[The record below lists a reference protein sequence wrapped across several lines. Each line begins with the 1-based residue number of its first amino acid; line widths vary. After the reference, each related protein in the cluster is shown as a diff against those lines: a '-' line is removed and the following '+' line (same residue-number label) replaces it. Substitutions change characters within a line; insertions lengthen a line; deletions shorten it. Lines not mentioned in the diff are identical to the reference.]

1 MEDIFHKD
9 SGSYRA
15 VIEILLRRVEIRI
28 VTGILL
34 AAVSG
39 SFASIALGQGLTD
52 RKAADIM
59 RTSEPPVLDGVL
71 DDPAW
76 ANATVI
82 RDLHQYDP
90 VEHGVPSE
98 ESTFYLMYDDENLYV
113 GARLRDSEPDQ
124 IAARQLIQG
133 QSVSAD
139 DHLELILDPFNNV
152 RAGYKF
158 QLNPNGVRRD
168 GLLARACG
176 YALCQL
182 QTRSRGG
189 PSARRCV
196 QA

>member
-1 MEDIFHKD
+1 MEN
-9 SGSYRA
+9 
-15 VIEILLRRVEIRI
+15 
-28 VTGILL
+28 L

-59 RTSEPPVLDGVL
+59 RTSEPPILDGVL

-90 VEHGVPSE
+90 LENGVPSE

-113 GARLRDSEPDQ
+113 GARMYDSEPDQ
-124 IAARQLIQG
+124 ILARQLIQG
-133 QSVSAD
+133 QSVSSD
-139 DHLELILDPFNNV
+139 DRLELILDPFNNV

-158 QLNPNGVRRD
+158 QVNATSIRTTRIG
-168 GLLARACG
+168 
-176 YALCQL
+176 ALRSVV
-182 QTRSRGG
+182 RSRANRRRWRG
-189 PSARRCV
+189 PPSIGRSI
-196 QA
+196 